1 MRILKIILSIVSVFV
16 LFSCEKENVAGGSP
30 APKDGIVS
38 ISFNTGKPDTKAT
51 AEEVA
56 AALADG
62 SMFSDLWLWLVR
74 KEGTAEDV
82 RRFVHFT
89 FDASTEKVVEF
100 DAVERGDYILYAVAN
115 FTNDRGVFTNYAPK
129 GYNVNDGTYL
139 AADIPADAKIQLGE
153 EFKKLTLAPL
163 EDGVPPTV
171 QKNGGK
177 MPISLVTEF
186 SVGAGVNR
194 VAAELTRVC
203 GRISVVIRN
212 LSPDYSIAINAL
224 ELSKLNPNTGYLFSQ
239 NHNVPGGTDF
249 FHDFITFTKK
259 EGRDYALIG
268 PGTESTVFSQMLY
281 ETGENISLGL
291 RLAGAMLVNDA
302 MNVIPEDDYT
312 FSQQEVTKPFYHVL
326 DAAAPSNGTK
336 YILSPLSD
344 TRLML
349 HGDGSSLS
357 LNSLSGYWY
366 DEQEKLLNIDDRY
379 LWTYSTGNSTLKN
392 VSSGN
397 YLAIATG
404 DPGSVSL
411 TSNNSNTDLTINA
424 SGTGYNIYR
433 SYSTW
438 NWGWNYYYYC
448 YLRENNGGVGV
459 VRTQN
464 TSDANNY
471 SIWQFLPV
479 ETKDVITGYEY
490 VTNGKMIDYATDAIQ
505 VIGSTGTAV
514 PLKHICRNQD
524 LSIVLNISFNPY
536 IGEFEYVILPWKE
549 CNVDEI
555 VFN

>member
-1 MRILKIILSIVSVFV
+1 MRIWKIILPIVSVFV
-16 LFSCEKENVAGGSP
+16 LLSCGKENVAGGSP

-51 AEEVA
+51 AEEIA

-74 KEGTAEDV
+74 KEGAAEDV

-115 FTNDRGVFTNYAPK
+115 FTNDRGVFTNYAPE
-129 GYNVNDGTYL
+129 GYNVNDETYL
-139 AADIPADAKIQLGE
+139 AADIPADAKRQLGE

-171 QKNGGK
+171 KYNGGK
-177 MPISLVTEF
+177 MPVSLVKEF

-194 VAAELTRVC
+194 VTAELTRVC

-212 LSPDYSIAINAL
+212 LSPEYSIAINDM
-224 ELSKLNPNTGYLFSQ
+224 ELSRLNPNTGYLFPQ
-239 NHNVPGGTDF
+239 NHNIPGGADF
-249 FHDFITFTKK
+249 FHEFIPFTKK

-291 RLAGAMLVNDA
+291 RLAGAMLVDDV
-302 MNVIPEDDYT
+302 MNSITEENYT
-312 FSQQEVTKPFYHVL
+312 FSQQPVTKPFYHVL
-326 DAAAPSNGTK
+326 DAAAPSDGTK

-344 TRLML
+344 PGRML
-349 HGDGSSLS
+349 YGDGSSLS
-357 LNSLSGYWY
+357 LKPVSGYWY
-366 DEQEKLLNIDDRY
+366 DEQEKLLNTDDRY

-438 NWGWNYYYYC
+438 NWGWNYYYC
-448 YLRENNGGVGV
+448 YLREKNGGVGV
-459 VRTQN
+459 VRTQK

-479 ETKDVITGYEY
+479 ETTDVVTGQEY
-490 VTNGKMIDYATDAIQ
+490 ATNGKLISYATDAIQ
-505 VIGSTGTAV
+505 VIGGTGTAV
-514 PLKHICRNQD
+514 PLTRICRNQD

-536 IGEFEYVILPWKE
+536 IGEFEYVILPWNE
-549 CNVDEI
+549 REVPGIEFD
-555 VFN
+555 